1 MLIGIQPDE
10 GQNMLLA
17 LPVNLCAESISLLDS
32 LGRVTSEDI
41 YSVQM
46 IPPFDRSP
54 YDGYAFRGEDTADA
68 ESAKP
73 VVLSITE
80 EIPAGQVSL
89 KEIKPGLAAKIL
101 TGAPMPTGAN
111 TTIKYED
118 TEFTDTEVKIFAP
131 VKPGTNII
139 TVGDK
144 ISIGELI
151 AYAGTT
157 ITAPIMG
164 LLAEQ
169 GMTQLNVAKK
179 PLITVI
185 NTGSELV
192 ELGNPLSPAQIYN
205 CNFYTISSY
214 LRNIGAIPLN
224 GGIVPDNPYMIA
236 DRIHTALDN
245 SDMVITTGGVCGSDY
260 DWTVKAST
268 MLGADVLFW
277 KIAMKPGGAM
287 TAALLDGKLILGL
300 SGNPEA
306 VVVGLLRIALP
317 YIRKLCGLSDIF
329 PPVIETVLKEPIKK
343 KNAILRLL
351 RGKLEIVDG
360 IAYFVQDEGKRNRLL
375 SPLINFDL
383 LGELPAG
390 CAPLEAGVKI
400 KSYLISI

>member
-1 MLIGIQPDE
+1 MLIGIEPDE

-17 LPVNLCAESISLLDS
+17 LPVNLYAESISLLDS

-46 IPPFDRSP
+46 VPPFDRSP

-68 ESAKP
+68 ESEKP
-73 VVLSITE
+73 VILSITE

-101 TGAPMPTGAN
+101 TGAPMPAGAN

-118 TEFTDTEVKIFAP
+118 TEFTDSEVKIFAP

-139 TVGDK
+139 NVGDK
-144 ISIGELI
+144 IGIGELI
-151 AYAGTT
+151 ACAGTI

-169 GMTQLNVAKK
+169 GMTKVNVVKK

-185 NTGSELV
+185 NTGTELV

-224 GGIVPDNPYMIA
+224 GGIVPDNPDMTA
-236 DRIHTALDN
+236 DRLQTALDN

-260 DWTVKAST
+260 DWTVKASAL
-268 MLGADVLFW
+268 LGADILFW
-277 KIAMKPGGAM
+277 KIAMKPGGAI
-287 TAALLDGKLILGL
+287 TAAVLNGKLILGL

-306 VVVGLLRIALP
+306 AVVGLLRIALP
-317 YIRKLCGLSDIF
+317 YIRKLCGISDTF
-329 PPVIETVLKEPIKK
+329 LPAIETVLREPIKR
-343 KNAILRLL
+343 KNTMLRLL
-351 RGKLEIVDG
+351 RGKLEIVSG
-360 IAYFVQDEGKRNRLL
+360 IAYFVQDEGKRNLL
-375 SPLINFDL
+375 PSPLVNFDL
-383 LGELPAG
+383 LGELSPG
-390 CAPLEAGVKI
+390 SPPLEAGAKI
-400 KSYLISI
+400 KSYLINI